1 MRRIYFLALAMLT
14 TTACPQISSAKTALT
29 LGGIINA
36 LSSVE
41 CYSSLAHFSVTMP
54 QLNDDV
60 VYDISLYQQGAPA
73 DTLFPASYLI
83 DWTMTS
89 REEPVKGFS
98 AYFDGN
104 HYRYAGERLQEYHV
118 KWDAFPFGSG
128 FDPKVTATGVQR
140 TAQFANLLPA
150 SLAEELQRMQSG
162 QNYIFAIHPDTLV
175 NGRRYIALEAR
186 LSVKGNT
193 AMEATYLFDK
203 STYMPASILYENNP
217 GAVSEQT
224 VSVTY
229 TDTKI
234 TEKCDTLAEQ
244 SLMVRYPKVFE
255 NFRESNFRIENL
267 PGTRMPGFALP
278 TTTGERYMRRTADP
292 FAVPTIIALLDTS
305 HGFTS
310 DMVSQLRQA
319 VDALPYNADLILAF
333 VDKHIDRIESVVPS
347 IRPGEH
353 LLMGA
358 KPLARDCGAATLPAV
373 ILCDASG
380 TVRNALIGYNNDLA
394 SDVIQKMALIPA
406 ASGHADTP
414 EAKSETQTDNS
425 IATSMETVYFKE
437 QPCHTY
443 GTLPQVG
450 SHAPEFTLTG
460 ANLGHISSEDY
471 KGQYVVLNIFPSLDT
486 PVCATSVRRFN
497 EEASN
502 LKNTVVICVS
512 EDLPFAMSR
521 FCTIE
526 GLKNVIPASAFRSPQ
541 FGEKYGVQLVDG
553 PLAGLLT
560 RSVIVIAPDGKVIY
574 RELVPEITSEPDYES
589 AIRTI
594 RNSK

>member
-1 MRRIYFLALAMLT
+1 MRRIITSATFVLT
-14 TTACPQISSAKTALT
+14 VCLLPQLPAAKQATTLNN
-29 LGGIINA
+29 IINA

-41 CYSSLAHFSVTMP
+41 CYSSQANFSVTMP
-54 QLNDDV
+54 QLNDDI
-60 VYDISLYQQGAPA
+60 VYSVSLYQQAAPT
-73 DTLFPASYLI
+73 DKLYPASYLI

-89 REEPVKGFS
+89 REDPVKGFS

-128 FDPKVTATGVQR
+128 FDPTTTANGVQR

-150 SLAEELQRMQSG
+150 SLAEELKRMQTG
-162 QNYIFAIHPDTLV
+162 KNYVFTLSADTLV
-175 NGRRYIALEAR
+175 NGNRYIALVAR
-186 LSVKGNT
+186 LSLKGNT
-193 AMEATYLFDK
+193 AMEATYLFDR
-203 STYMPASILYENNP
+203 TTLMPASILYENNP

-224 VSVTY
+224 VSVSY
-229 TDTKI
+229 ADTKL
-234 TEKCDTLAEQ
+234 TEKCDAVTEQ
-244 SLMVRYPKVFE
+244 SLMDRYPKVFE
-255 NFRESNFRIENL
+255 NFRQSNFRIENL

-278 TTTGERYMRRTADP
+278 TTTGERYMRRTADS

-305 HGFTS
+305 HGFTGE
-310 DMVSQLRQA
+310 MVQQLRQA
-319 VDALPYNADLILAF
+319 VDVLPYNADLILAF
-333 VDKHIDRIESVVPS
+333 VDKHVDRIESVVPS

-358 KPLARDCGAATLPAV
+358 RPLVRDCGAATLPAV

-406 ASGHADTP
+406 VSDSSDAP
-414 EAKSETQTDNS
+414 EAPKTTQTDNS
-425 IATSMETVYFKE
+425 IETSMETVYFKE

-443 GTLPQVG
+443 GTLPHVG

-471 KGQYVVLNIFPSLDT
+471 KGLYVVLNIFPSLDT

-497 EEASN
+497 EEASK

-574 RELVPEITSEPDYES
+574 RELVPEITSEPDYEA

-594 RNSK
+594 GDHR

>member
-1 MRRIYFLALAMLT
+1 MRSIFILAPLALAA
-14 TTACPQISSAKTALT
+14 TAFPQISSAKAAVTMND
-29 LGGIINA
+29 IVNA
-36 LSSVE
+36 LSTVE
-41 CYSSLAHFSVTMP
+41 CYSSQVRFSVTMP

-60 VYDISLYQQGAPA
+60 VYSISLYQQAAPA
-73 DTLFPASYLI
+73 DKLYPASYLI

-89 REEPVKGFS
+89 RQDPVKGFS
-98 AYFDGN
+98 AYFNGN
-104 HYRYAGERLQEYHV
+104 HYRYAGERLQEYHI

-128 FDPKVTATGVQR
+128 FDPATTATGVQR

-150 SLAEELQRMQSG
+150 SLAEELQRMQAG
-162 QNYIFAIHPDTLV
+162 KNYSFTISPDTLISG
-175 NGRRYIALEAR
+175 NHYLALEAR
-186 LSVKGNT
+186 LSIKGNT
-193 AMEATYLFDK
+193 AMEATYVFDRK
-203 STYMPASILYENNP
+203 TLMPASILYENNP

-224 VSVTY
+224 VAVTFS
-229 TDTKI
+229 DTKLETGCSPI
-234 TEKCDTLAEQ
+234 SEQ
-244 SLMVRYPKVFE
+244 SLMKLYPRIFE
-255 NFRESNFRIENL
+255 NFRQSNFRIENL

-278 TTTGERYMRRTADP
+278 TTTGERYMRRTADS

-358 KPLARDCGAATLPAV
+358 RPLVRDCGAASLPAV
-373 ILCDASG
+373 IICDASG
-380 TVRNALIGYNNDLA
+380 IVRNAIIGYNNDLA

-406 ASGHADTP
+406 ISDSSDAP
-414 EAKSETQTDNS
+414 EASKTTQTDNS
-425 IATSMETVYFKE
+425 IETSMETVYFKE

-497 EEASN
+497 EEASK

-574 RELVPEITSEPDYES
+574 RELVPEITSEPDYEA

-594 RNSK
+594 GDNK